1 MSEEN
6 TNLPPKVNP
15 LGEAPEA
22 EKQKP
27 VLRKPVLGA
36 RPAPL
41 SMPKPPAPPA
51 PAAQPAAETAEKS
64 AVEQLKKITQ
74 NLKSITAP
82 IPQQAILRNT
92 GIIGSLEM
100 TEAQKAAAKARTS
113 RIALSEAIGAASVK
127 EESAPIKTIK
137 IQRPKVFPRKPVVPG
152 AAAPAAAS
160 AAPAVA
166 KSEPEEAETQETV
179 SITQKK
185 TLKVARPGV
194 SPRPKFGIKKPGTTV
209 KVASPA
215 AKAAEPKPAAAEGDV
230 PELEP
235 VDDIPDISAVPTT
248 PQGLPP
254 DVIPAVPKGV
264 AIAGVILQVA
274 ACAVIG
280 VLAYFL
286 YQDTQ
291 LPLFCGGCT
300 P

>member
-15 LGEAPEA
+15 LGDKPADEAS
-22 EKQKP
+22 KVKP
-27 VLRKPVLGA
+27 VLRKPVIGV
-36 RPAPL
+36 RPAA
-41 SMPKPPAPPA
+41 SAMPKPPAPPA
-51 PAAQPAAETAEKS
+51 PPAQPAADVAEKS

-137 IQRPKVFPRKPVVPG
+137 IQRPKVVPRKPVV
-152 AAAPAAAS
+152 PAAAS
-160 AAPAVA
+160 AAPAEA
-166 KSEPEEAETQETV
+166 KSEPTADTQETV

-194 SPRPKFGIKKPGTTV
+194 SPTRPKFGIKKPGTTV
-209 KVASPA
+209 KVSSPA
-215 AKAAEPKPAAAEGDV
+215 AKAAETKPAAAEGDV

-235 VDDIPDISAVPTT
+235 VGDIPDISAVPMTS
-248 PQGLPP
+248 QALPP

>member
-41 SMPKPPAPPA
+41 SMPKPPAPSA

-152 AAAPAAAS
+152 VAAPAAAS
-160 AAPAVA
+160 AAPAEA
-166 KSEPEEAETQETV
+166 KSEPAEAETQETV

-194 SPRPKFGIKKPGTTV
+194 SPRPKFGIKKPGATV
-209 KVASPA
+209 KVALPDT
-215 AKAAEPKPAAAEGDV
+215 KPAAAEGDV

-235 VDDIPDISAVPTT
+235 VGDIPDISAVPTT

>member
-1 MSEEN
+1 MVVAEVGQP
-6 TNLPPKVNP
+6 LRPYPP
-15 LGEAPEA
+15 
-22 EKQKP
+22 
-27 VLRKPVLGA
+27 
-36 RPAPL
+36 
-41 SMPKPPAPPA
+41 
-51 PAAQPAAETAEKS
+51 
-64 AVEQLKKITQ
+64 
-74 NLKSITAP
+74 
-82 IPQQAILRNT
+82 
-92 GIIGSLEM
+92 
-100 TEAQKAAAKARTS
+100 
-113 RIALSEAIGAASVK
+113 SV
-127 EESAPIKTIK
+127 
-137 IQRPKVFPRKPVVPG
+137 
-152 AAAPAAAS
+152 AAPAAAS
-160 AAPAVA
+160 AAPAEA
-166 KSEPEEAETQETV
+166 KSEPAEAEAQETV

-194 SPRPKFGIKKPGTTV
+194 SPRPKFGIKKPGATV

-215 AKAAEPKPAAAEGDV
+215 AKAADTKPAAAEGDV

-235 VDDIPDISAVPTT
+235 VGDIPDISAVPTT

-264 AIAGVILQVA
+264 AIVGVILQVA